1 MKSLLSA
8 LAALL
13 LTFPAY
19 AQSTLYWNST
29 SVGVGTN
36 APTTGAALDLS
47 YNTNSVL
54 LPVGTTG
61 QRPTGVNGMLR
72 LNSSTPAIEAYYG
85 GTWNALGAATAINTV
100 NVQTFPSSGTYT
112 PTTGTVYAKIDC
124 WGGAGGGG
132 GTSNV
137 TGATYSGAGGGA
149 GGHSADLASAAQIGS
164 SQTVTVGAAGN
175 GGAAGANNGSSGGNS
190 SVGTHCTA
198 NGGSGGGGG
207 GGNGVAPGIGGAGGG
222 PGAGTNN
229 IVGAGVHRGCLVLAV
244 RPQRVGDF
252 QDKVVPRQ

>member
-1 MKSLLSA
+1 MRRTVKLLWGRDMKSLLSA

-72 LNSSTPAIEAYYG
+72 LNSSAPAFEAYYG
-85 GTWNALGAATAINTV
+85 GNWQALGAGSGIYTV
-100 NVQTFPSSGTYT
+100 NVQKF
-112 PTTGTVYAKIDC
+112 PTTPMYV
-124 WGGAGGGG
+124 
-132 GTSNV
+132 
-137 TGATYSGAGGGA
+137 
-149 GGHSADLASAAQIGS
+149 
-164 SQTVTVGAAGN
+164 
-175 GGAAGANNGSSGGNS
+175 
-190 SVGTHCTA
+190 
-198 NGGSGGGGG
+198 
-207 GGNGVAPGIGGAGGG
+207 
-222 PGAGTNN
+222 
-229 IVGAGVHRGCLVLAV
+229 
-244 RPQRVGDF
+244 
-252 QDKVVPRQ
+252 